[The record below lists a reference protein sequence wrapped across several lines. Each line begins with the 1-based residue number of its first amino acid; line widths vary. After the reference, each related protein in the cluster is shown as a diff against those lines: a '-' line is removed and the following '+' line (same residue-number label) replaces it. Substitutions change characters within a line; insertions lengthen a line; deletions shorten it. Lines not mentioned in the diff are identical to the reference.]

1 MKTYIYIIT
10 AVLLGAL
17 GYNLYMMDYQAGIM
31 SEQNFPL
38 IVGLGASICG
48 LILAFVF
55 FSFFQLKKNV
65 DKIA

>member
-31 SEQNFPL
+31 AEQNFPL